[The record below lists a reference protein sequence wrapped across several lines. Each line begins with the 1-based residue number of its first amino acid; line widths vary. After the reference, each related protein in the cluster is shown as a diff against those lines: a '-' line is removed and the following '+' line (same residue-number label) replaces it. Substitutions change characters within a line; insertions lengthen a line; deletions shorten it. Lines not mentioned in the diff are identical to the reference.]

1 MKQCPTCKA
10 TYKGQNICHRCKS
23 DFTPL
28 LVIEKEAS
36 YCLEKA
42 KSLIKECKYD
52 KALDEINKSFFLLKT
67 QEAAALKTY
76 VLAQQGEFEKV
87 FSILETNQ
95 IQVAPHLNVDANKN

>member
-1 MKQCPTCKA
+1 MKCCPTCKA
-10 TYKGQNICHRCKS
+10 SYKGHNICHRCKS

-28 LVIEKEAS
+28 LSIEKEAS
-36 YCLEKA
+36 YCFEKA

-52 KALDEINKSFFLLKT
+52 KALDWINKSLFLLKT

-76 VLAQQGEFEKV
+76 VLAQHGEFKEV

-95 IQVAPHLNVDANKN
+95 QITRN